1 MWVNST
7 GSIDKKPQPKSKTLN
22 SSPAIHEQSLLWM
35 ALGKGWINLRKP
47 LAHWAKKDPEMKVWT
62 AKFVPTKYY
71 YSIPKSFKF
80 SHLRPS
86 KTKRHRIYFATWYAS
101 ENLEALQIIWVI
113 SPGRDEKKYLKP
125 RPTFNTS
132 IPLGHDAP
140 PMEDRFSPPPGRR
153 FQRMLC
159 RRKTCGFFAI
169 FPWDIGNISGRYDTQ
184 YLALKILK
192 ST

>member
-1 MWVNST
+1 MGYLPYQLMNPGFLNLPST
-7 GSIDKKPQPKSKTLN
+7 VPRYFGPKLI
-22 SSPAIHEQSLLWM
+22 PM
-35 ALGKGWINLRKP
+35 ALRDLRLQVCGSTAQGASTKSRSPSPRPSTLHLRSTSRVCCEWPMGTGWINLRKP

-113 SPGRDEKKYLKP
+113 SR
-125 RPTFNTS
+125 
-132 IPLGHDAP
+132 
-140 PMEDRFSPPPGRR
+140 
-153 FQRMLC
+153 
-159 RRKTCGFFAI
+159 
-169 FPWDIGNISGRYDTQ
+169 
-184 YLALKILK
+184 
-192 ST
+192 